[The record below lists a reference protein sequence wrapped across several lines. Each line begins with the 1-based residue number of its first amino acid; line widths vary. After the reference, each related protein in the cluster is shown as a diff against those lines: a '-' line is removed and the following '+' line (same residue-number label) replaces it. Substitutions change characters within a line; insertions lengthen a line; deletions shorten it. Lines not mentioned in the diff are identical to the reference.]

1 MIQKIIATKGRNG
14 FEGRDSRERGRL
26 ARTRLGMIVAIGLAR
41 VGRFTLRLA
50 PEQHLYKIAGET
62 PAAPGWT
69 PGCIIS
75 LSGNPCR
82 AAAMAIPI
90 AANLPPGNSHA

>member
-26 ARTRLGMIVAIGLAR
+26 ARTRPRMIVAIGFTR

-50 PEQHLYKIAGET
+50 PEQHLYKIAGGT
-62 PAAPGWT
+62 PALPGG
-69 PGCIIS
+69 PQDV
-75 LSGNPCR
+75 
-82 AAAMAIPI
+82 
-90 AANLPPGNSHA
+90 